1 MKYLVAFGSG
11 VLFAVGLVISGM
23 TQPSKVVGFLDFFG
37 NWDPSLAFV
46 MGGAV
51 VINAILYRFVA
62 KRNRP
67 FFGPKFHLPTRSDL
81 DWRLIAGGG
90 LFGVGWGLAGY
101 CPGPGLTSLAS
112 LQSPAIVFVVA
123 MTAGMFLYSVF
134 DKVVLSSSSQS
145 KSTSSDSELVGAKVR
160 LPSDS

>member
-1 MKYLVAFGSG
+1 MKTFIAFGTG

-37 NWDPSLAFV
+37 DWDPSLAFV

-51 VINAILYRFVA
+51 LINALLYRLVA

-67 FFGPKFHLPTRSDL
+67 LLGAKFHLPTREDI
-81 DWRLIAGGG
+81 DWRLVVGGG

-101 CPGPGLTSLAS
+101 CPGPGITAVAS
-112 LQSPAIVFVVA
+112 LQSPAVIF
-123 MTAGMFLYSVF
+123 
-134 DKVVLSSSSQS
+134 
-145 KSTSSDSELVGAKVR
+145 VGAMAVGMLSYSLFDRVLK
-160 LPSDS
+160 SDRGEAAGNKF

>member
-1 MKYLVAFGSG
+1 MKYVVAFGSG
-11 VLFAVGLVISGM
+11 VLFAIGLVVSGM

-51 VINAILYRFVA
+51 LINAVLYRFVV
-62 KRNRP
+62 KRQRP
-67 FFGPKFHLPTRSDL
+67 FLTPKFHLPTRSDL

-101 CPGPGLTSLAS
+101 CPGPGITSLAS
-112 LQSPAIVFVVA
+112 LQAPALVFVGA
-123 MTAGMFLYSVF
+123 MTAGMLLYSAF
-134 DKVVLSSSSQS
+134 NKFVLSASSGSPPVAARIN
-145 KSTSSDSELVGAKVR
+145 K
-160 LPSDS
+160 

>member
-1 MKYLVAFGSG
+1 MKTIVAFGTG

-51 VINAILYRFVA
+51 VINALLYRLVA

-67 FFGPKFHLPTRSDL
+67 LLGPKFHLPTRKDIN
-81 DWRLIAGGG
+81 WRLVVGGG

-101 CPGPGLTSLAS
+101 CPGPGITSLAS
-112 LQSPAIVFVVA
+112 LQSPAVVFVAA
-123 MTAGMFLYSVF
+123 MTVGMLLYSLF
-134 DKVVLSSSSQS
+134 ERVV
-145 KSTSSDSELVGAKVR
+145 SSDTDGAA
-160 LPSDS
+160 S